1 MKTLHITSAAVLV
14 LSALSAAPA
23 FAGEKAVNLSLV
35 TPISIAKET
44 DSVTAFRFNLLYG
57 KNTSVEVLD
66 LGLVNHTTSGLSKG
80 LAWGAVNIAEGD
92 FKGLQLAT
100 VNYNAGSFEGVQWGF
115 VNHTVNGDGLQL
127 GFVNY
132 AKKIHGLQIGLV
144 NIISQ
149 DGFLPVFP
157 IVNWSF

>member
-1 MKTLHITSAAVLV
+1 MRILSTALAAATLVSTFAS
-14 LSALSAAPA
+14 APA
-23 FAGEKAVNLSLV
+23 FADAKAVNLSLV
-35 TPISIAKET
+35 TPISLAKET

-66 LGLVNHTTSGLSKG
+66 LGLINHTTSGLSKG

-115 VNHTVNGDGLQL
+115 VNHTANGDGLQL

-132 AKKIHGLQIGLV
+132 AQKIHGLQIGLV